1 MPEFLRMSET
11 DENRDRRVEDYL
23 RGNAD
28 EDAVRR
34 MEIEMLDDDE
44 LFERVQRED
53 LLRQGMGEAER
64 DASRGEQARSRRAAP
79 AARLA
84 WALAACFGAV
94 ALLLGAYSLHLA
106 ERIDALQSPTAGLPV
121 VTLFEQRSL
130 LPETADPSVH
140 LAGHEGPV
148 LLEIDVSGF
157 PHESFQLELVGE
169 QGSMIWEKQV
179 PDARG
184 YLTILAPKAQWV
196 TAIRI
201 RGPDGEILK
210 THDLNR
216 E

>member
-1 MPEFLRMSET
+1 MS
-11 DENRDRRVEDYL
+11 DADNNRDRRVEDYL
-23 RGNAD
+23 RGKAD
-28 EDAVRR
+28 EHAVRR

-53 LLRQGMGEAER
+53 LLRQGMGEVER
-64 DASRGEQARSRRAAP
+64 AASPGERRTRSRQAAAAP
-79 AARLA
+79 RLA